1 MKKYIFPLFLG
12 GISLGLTEFVM
23 MGILP
28 QLSQSLKITIP
39 EAGHLISIYALG
51 VVVGS
56 PLLVIFSN
64 KFSPKSILIFLAAF
78 IAISNSLSALS
89 TNYHLMLLVRFLSG
103 LPHGAFFGIG
113 AIVAIKLSPK
123 GKGSAAIAMMF
134 AGLTVANL
142 MMVPVGTSIAI
153 HFSWHYVFF
162 MVGLLGFCTVM
173 SVVYFIPDIDKLE
186 TKGLKE
192 DLKLFKKLDIWVSLA
207 IVSFGCGGMFAWYS
221 YIAPLM
227 IHVTKISEI
236 YIPYVMALTGFGMLM
251 GVIVGGKISDRLD
264 PIKSTIYLLIGLIG
278 CLLMVYCF
286 SQFKIIS
293 LMLTFLTGAF
303 AFALASP
310 IQMILINTFKGS
322 EMLGSALAQSG
333 FNIANALGA
342 FLGGL
347 PLAYHYSYKSPE
359 VPAIGIAILG
369 MLLVIFLGQ
378 LKKNHSLN
386 SQELVESY

>member
-153 HFSWHYVFF
+153 HFSWHYVFL
-162 MVGLLGFCTVM
+162 MVGLLGFFTVM
-173 SVVYFIPDIDKLE
+173 SVVYFIPNIDKLE

-236 YIPYVMALTGFGMLM
+236 YIPYIMALTGFGMLM

-278 CLLMVYCF
+278 CLLMVYF
-286 SQFKIIS
+286 FRNS
-293 LMLTFLTGAF
+293 
-303 AFALASP
+303 
-310 IQMILINTFKGS
+310 
-322 EMLGSALAQSG
+322 
-333 FNIANALGA
+333 
-342 FLGGL
+342 
-347 PLAYHYSYKSPE
+347 KS
-359 VPAIGIAILG
+359 
-369 MLLVIFLGQ
+369 F
-378 LKKNHSLN
+378 HSC
-386 SQELVESY
+386 